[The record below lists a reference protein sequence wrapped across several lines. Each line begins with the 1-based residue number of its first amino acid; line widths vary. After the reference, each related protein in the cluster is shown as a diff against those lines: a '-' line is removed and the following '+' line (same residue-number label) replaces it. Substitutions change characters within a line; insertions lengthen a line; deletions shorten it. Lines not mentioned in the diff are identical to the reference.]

1 MKKKQKPLRQ
11 AIFLSLILLTA
22 CANKEKQP
30 ETPITVSQIEETEE
44 EGEEEKEERKE
55 ERARED
61 MADGSV
67 TDKESQPAGQPKSQI
82 AAADFS
88 RPPEVMLQ
96 EAVPAATMA
105 SVSQDEKIQHIRNI
119 YNRTVGNQG
128 SYRQSGGCYYTAE
141 GVLAKAVASNGNTA
155 LDETMHKN
163 GYTTY
168 SLEYY
173 YEDWA
178 DGDRYPVF
186 IYAVI
191 DKKEYRYY
199 FCEGEFIRRVGPEGG
214 GNTNDSPEMNTFIQT
229 LRDVG
234 AYYRNGTM
242 APVAAETEAA
252 RADWSRADKI
262 AYIDSVYNGGGSHT
276 QKIVLSTGNPV
287 LDEAMKKNGYSD
299 YLLECYYD
307 ESIGTGSGCDT
318 AMLIHAWIDGK
329 QYWYYFYND
338 EYICRIGPEGGG
350 NRNDTPQLNSFIQT
364 LHDECAR
371 NCYF

>member
-1 MKKKQKPLRQ
+1 
-11 AIFLSLILLTA
+11 
-22 CANKEKQP
+22 
-30 ETPITVSQIEETEE
+30 
-44 EGEEEKEERKE
+44 
-55 ERARED
+55 

-82 AAADFS
+82 AAADF
-88 RPPEVMLQ
+88 EVMAQ
-96 EAVPAATMA
+96 EAVPAAAMA

-128 SYRQSGGCYYTAE
+128 SYYQFGGCYYTAE
-141 GVLAKAVASNGNTA
+141 GVLTKAVASNGNIA

-199 FCEGEFIRRVGPEGG
+199 FCEGEFIRR
-214 GNTNDSPEMNTFIQT
+214 
-229 LRDVG
+229 
-234 AYYRNGTM
+234 
-242 APVAAETEAA
+242 
-252 RADWSRADKI
+252 
-262 AYIDSVYNGGGSHT
+262 
-276 QKIVLSTGNPV
+276 
-287 LDEAMKKNGYSD
+287 
-299 YLLECYYD
+299 
-307 ESIGTGSGCDT
+307 
-318 AMLIHAWIDGK
+318 
-329 QYWYYFYND
+329 
-338 EYICRIGPEGGG
+338 IGPEGGG